1 MQRTRRDV
9 LRGGVSAAGSKV
21 FPLLAVVFSLLVM
34 SACVIVDDP
43 YHSGHVIY
51 EGPYDDGYYY
61 YDYYPD
67 LDLYYDSR
75 RGLYFYDE
83 PYGRLGR
90 KVLPRRYRHYRKHKR
105 RRIRSRHAQPY
116 KRGKRSGRKKKN
128 SG

>member
-1 MQRTRRDV
+1 MLV
-9 LRGGVSAAGSKV
+9 AA
-21 FPLLAVVFSLLVM
+21 FSLFFVN
-34 SACVIVDDP
+34 ACVIIDDP

-51 EGPYDDGYYY
+51 EEPYEDGYYY
-61 YDYYPD
+61 YDYYPE

-90 KVLPRRYRHYRKHKR
+90 KVLPRRYRDYRKYKR

-116 KRGKRSGRKKKN
+116 KRGSKRSSKSKSKSKSKSN